1 MPVSPSGGVHTNRPD
16 IFDVI
21 SLRQKLL
28 PISLLKMMQLLIHI
42 YENKTFQD
50 PWAHFE
56 HAHLKKNWVISSW
69 AQFQVLKTLATSDP
83 GSVL

>member
-1 MPVSPSGGVHTNRPD
+1 M
-16 IFDVI
+16 

-28 PISLLKMMQLLIHI
+28 PISLLKKDHILYEIMVELLIHI

-56 HAHLKKNWVISSW
+56 HAHLKKLGNKLI
-69 AQFQVLKTLATSDP
+69 
-83 GSVL
+83 GSVSSFESTCHFRS